1 MAKEIKTSE
10 STSLSSSAKD
20 ERRGLG
26 TLYLLPVPLSDT
38 APDKVLPAANI
49 DVASSVKHF
58 IVENVRSARR
68 FLKRC
73 NPAIEI
79 ADLTFSV
86 LNVDTAPDAVISML
100 EPLKKGHDM
109 GVISEAGCPAV
120 ADPGALAVA
129 YAQRLGAKVVPLVGP
144 SSILMALMGSGFNG
158 QSFSFR
164 GYLPID
170 DSARAAE
177 LKRLER
183 LSAKEDQTQIFIE
196 TPYRNL
202 KLYQTLLSTLS
213 GNTRLCVA
221 TDITGP
227 SESIV
232 THTIDQWRNLSQP
245 ECHKIPTIF
254 LIYSR

>member
-1 MAKEIKTSE
+1 MGSDVTASDTNRNGS
-10 STSLSSSAKD
+10 
-20 ERRGLG
+20 G

-38 APDKVLPAANI
+38 RPDEVLPAANI
-49 DVASSVKHF
+49 AVASRLRHF

-79 ADLTFSV
+79 DALTFSV
-86 LNVDTAPDAVISML
+86 LDVNTPESDVTAMMA
-100 EPLKKGHDM
+100 PLRHGEDM

-129 YAQRLGAKVVPLVGP
+129 EAQRMGAKVVPLVGP

-158 QSFSFR
+158 QSFAFR

-170 DSARAAE
+170 EHERASE
-177 LKRLER
+177 LRRLER
-183 LSAKEDQTQIFIE
+183 ISAKEGQTQIFIE
-196 TPYRNL
+196 TPYRNTRL
-202 KLYQTLLSTLS
+202 ITTMLSTLADD
-213 GNTRLCVA
+213 TQLCVA

-227 SESIV
+227 AQRIV
-232 THTIDQWRNLSQP
+232 TRSIKSWRGQDVTY
-245 ECHKIPTIF
+245 CHKVPTIF
-254 LIYSR
+254 LIHRY